1 MDDWGEVLEA
11 LTNITDSE
19 GNIYYPVLGGTTDE
33 KNGFYSRFEI
43 DKDLFEKKV
52 CKAILVEV
60 DNQPAGFLLYSYIY
74 WANRGKGIYLS
85 QAYVKETYRQ
95 QGLLKQLLEE
105 VVNQEKDIK
114 FITDYVGQEN
124 ETMIKAMGKLEFK
137 TSDLMVY
144 YKLN

>member
-1 MDDWGEVLEA
+1 MDIRFRKANKNDKDFIINGNNEINAVSGLHDSFLEE
-11 LTNITDSE
+11 N
-19 GNIYYPVLGGTTDE
+19 
-33 KNGFYSRFEI
+33 I

-85 QAYVKETYRQ
+85 QAYVMEQYRQ
-95 QGLLKQLLEE
+95 QGLLKKLLEE
-105 VVNQEKDIK
+105 LVNQEKDIK

-124 ETMIKAMGKLEFK
+124 ETMIKAMGKLCFK